1 MSRFLTTTTSGWRTT
16 YAHLELLNARPD
28 LDAAM
33 GQTTI
38 VDQAGTLLSSSSL
51 TGLPDAHNAFEMFLN
66 HWPHIGSLVARM
78 SVRDTVGYFDERE
91 AFSQGEDWDWQL
103 RLALRR
109 RVGFVPALSSSCRV
123 RPPGR
128 GNEDAANAFRI
139 RINRHI
145 FWTNV
150 RRAYGCRPPLLSV
163 ARARLRYDGI
173 YADTSSRAPLLTSR
187 SENTAQ
193 HGGPWPRAH
202 EFRRCMEAG
211 PSWHG
216 PGCGRWH
223 AIWCCDE
230 KPTGGM
236 GPT

>member
-1 MSRFLTTTTSGWRTT
+1 M
-16 YAHLELLNARPD
+16 
-28 LDAAM
+28 
-33 GQTTI
+33 
-38 VDQAGTLLSSSSL
+38 
-51 TGLPDAHNAFEMFLN
+51 HNAFEMFLN

-103 RLALRR
+103 RLALRH

-173 YADTSSRAPLLTSR
+173 YAGYFLQSAAAHLEVGEHRAAWRSLVQSARISPLHGGWALVARPWVRRVARDLVLRREASRRDGPNVT
-187 SENTAQ
+187 TAQ
-193 HGGPWPRAH
+193 RA
-202 EFRRCMEAG
+202 A
-211 PSWHG
+211 
-216 PGCGRWH
+216 
-223 AIWCCDE
+223 
-230 KPTGGM
+230 
-236 GPT
+236 